1 MGALD
6 VDWGVAMVAVHTR
19 SVVSPADLAHLGV
32 PRPRNHGD
40 TFAGTE
46 GLGIP
51 KLDLGR
57 PDSAGDVNP
66 VVVGR
71 PLQRFTRVDRAVHL
85 FLLLAV
91 VVGRLLGVFTLHPLS
106 LTLLLGLLFV
116 RIGDLGLLNKVVRG
130 VFDRAEDTL
139 VVLHSRQYFMIARK
153 ALDNTYN
160 RQLGILVIETHV
172 AGPFARRAVIDNAI
186 AIPVDCHA
194 TLSA

>member
-1 MGALD
+1 MSALN

-19 SVVSPADLAHLGV
+19 SLVSPADLAHLGV
-32 PRPRNHGD
+32 PRPRNQGD

-46 GLGIP
+46 GLGIT
-51 KLDLGR
+51 KLDLGG

-71 PLQRFTRVDRAVHL
+71 PLQRFARVDRAIHL

-91 VVGRLLGVFTLHPLS
+91 VVGRSLGIFTLHPLS

-116 RIGDLGLLNKVVRG
+116 RIRDLGLLDKVVCG

-139 VVLHSRQYFMIARK
+139 VVLHSSQYFMIAFKR
-153 ALDNTYN
+153 LDNTYN
-160 RQLGILVIETHV
+160 
-172 AGPFARRAVIDNAI
+172 
-186 AIPVDCHA
+186 
-194 TLSA
+194 